1 MHPNNCMTSRRA
13 KLTSTPAMLAHI
25 VFVLLG
31 WLLFFF
37 CWATVLWRDMETAKQ
52 AGLLILLGLIAA
64 PILTLI
70 WVIYNRRLFQRKGAR
85 GEGFAPAEKYDN
97 DWSGRSVFAEFPLLK
112 SMRHV
117 HVIPVETAK
126 LYKPF
131 KRISEKTSRRGG

>member
-1 MHPNNCMTSRRA
+1 MISPRP
-13 KLTSTPAMLAHI
+13 KLTSAAVLLAHI
-25 VFVLLG
+25 VFVVLG
-31 WLLFFF
+31 WLLFVF
-37 CWATVLWRDMETAKQ
+37 CWATVLWRDAQTAKQ

-64 PILTLI
+64 PIITLV
-70 WVIYNRRLFQRKGAR
+70 WVTYNRRIFRRKGAR
-85 GEGFAPAEKYDN
+85 GESFAPQEEYEN

-131 KRISEKTSRRGG
+131 KRISQKTSRRGP